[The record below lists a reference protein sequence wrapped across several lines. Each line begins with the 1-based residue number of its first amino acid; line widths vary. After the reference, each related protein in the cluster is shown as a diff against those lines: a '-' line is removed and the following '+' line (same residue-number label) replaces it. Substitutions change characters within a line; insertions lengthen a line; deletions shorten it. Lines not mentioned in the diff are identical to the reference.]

1 MTSFLNTLNLLAIS
15 LDSTAEMSFDD
26 NLICDSKLNSSTP
39 VNRNLFIKVVFVDIK
54 DVILSI
60 GSKEVSSITIISLL
74 SPPPITVVIKFF

>member
-1 MTSFLNTLNLLAIS
+1 MTSFRKTLKRLAIS
-15 LDSTAEMSFDD
+15 LDIMADMSFED

-60 GSKEVSSITIISLL
+60 GSKEVSSIISLL

>member
-26 NLICDSKLNSSTP
+26 NLICYRKLNSSTP

-60 GSKEVSSITIISLL
+60 GSKEVSSIISLL
-74 SPPPITVVIKFF
+74 SPPPITVVIKFSD